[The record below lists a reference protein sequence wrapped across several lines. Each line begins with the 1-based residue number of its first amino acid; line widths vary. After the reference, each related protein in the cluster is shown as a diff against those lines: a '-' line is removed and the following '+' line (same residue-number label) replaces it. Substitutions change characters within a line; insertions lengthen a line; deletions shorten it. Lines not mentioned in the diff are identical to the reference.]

1 LAISGQSSRAV
12 SAFSHQPRDTN
23 VDDDL
28 DAMEGSGKGGST
40 GMLAALAVVAVLV
53 ALAIAG
59 GSLLNRRPGVGGGA
73 GGGDAATLAEQG
85 KQLYEFRCV
94 SCHGK
99 SGVGD
104 GPIARS
110 LTGPPPGDLTD
121 DDWKHGDAPDQVLAV
136 ITKGIDDTMMAGWD
150 TAFNPDELRALA
162 AYTYRLAGRDV
173 PLELLEPAE

>member
-1 LAISGQSSRAV
+1 
-12 SAFSHQPRDTN
+12 

-28 DAMEGSGKGGST
+28 DAMEGPGKGRAR

-53 ALAIAG
+53 AQAIAG
-59 GSLLNRRPGVGGGA
+59 GSLLNRRPGGGA
-73 GGGDAATLAEQG
+73 GGDGADADALAARG
-85 KQLYEFRCV
+85 KELYEFRCV

-121 DDWKHGDAPDQVLAV
+121 DEWKHGDAPSQVLAV
-136 ITKGIDDTMMAGWD
+136 ITKGVDGTMMAGWD

-173 PLELLEPAE
+173 PPELLAPGD